1 MLAVKSSSD
10 KTFRGDKLQIYDS
23 LPEENGLQRYL
34 VGGAVRDK
42 LLNIDSY
49 DKDWVVVGSTPQE
62 MESLGFT
69 AVGKDF
75 PVFLH
80 PKTKEEHALAR
91 TERKSGSGYTGFE
104 CYFAPDVSLEEDLM
118 RRDLTINAI
127 AQDDEGQL
135 YDPHHGQKD
144 LSDRILRHVSDAF
157 VEDPLRVL
165 RVARFAAKLHH
176 LNFTVA
182 PETMDMMSEIVQSGE
197 LAHLTAERVWQEWHK
212 SLSTPHPEVFLSVL
226 KECGALAIVLPEV
239 DALFGVPQPEK
250 WHPEIDTGIHTL
262 MVAQQAALLS
272 PSLPVRFAAQVHDL
286 GKGVTP
292 ESEWPSHKMHCH
304 TGLKII
310 KKLCER
316 VRVPNEFRD
325 LALLVCEQHS
335 NIHRAGELKPTTFL
349 KVLNKFDVWRKPD
362 RLNDILLCCQADHA
376 GRRGLEDQPYPQK
389 ARFEAAYQAALQ
401 VEVKAI
407 IADGF
412 KGKDIRE
419 EQEKRR
425 AVAIE
430 SALSEITDS

>member
-1 MLAVKSSSD
+1 M
-10 KTFRGDKLQIYDS
+10 QIYDS
-23 LPEENGLQRYL
+23 LPKESGLKRYL

-127 AQDDEGQL
+127 AQDDAGNL
-135 YDPHHGQKD
+135 HDPYHGQQD
-144 LSDRILRHVSDAF
+144 LSNRILRHVSDAF

-176 LNFTVA
+176 LSFSVA
-182 PETMDMMSEIVQSGE
+182 PETMAMMATIVESGE
-197 LAHLTAERVWQEWHK
+197 LAQLTAERVWQEWHK

-226 KECGALAIVLPEV
+226 KECGALAVVLPEI

-292 ESEWPSHKMHCH
+292 QNEWPSHKMHCH
-304 TGLKII
+304 TGVKII

-362 RLNDILLCCQADHA
+362 RLNNILLCCQADHA
-376 GRRGLEDQPYPQK
+376 GRKGLEDQPYPQK
-389 ARFEAAYQAALQ
+389 ARFEAVYQAALQ

-425 AVAIE
+425 AAAIE
-430 SALSEITDS
+430 NALSELTNS

>member
-23 LPEENGLQRYL
+23 LPKGNGLQRYL

-49 DKDWVVVGSTPQE
+49 DRDWVVVGSTPQE
-62 MESLGFT
+62 MKSLGFS

-127 AQDDEGQL
+127 AQDDKGQL
-135 YDPHHGQKD
+135 YDPYHGQQD
-144 LSDRILRHVSDAF
+144 LSNRILRHVSDAF

-182 PETMDMMSEIVQSGE
+182 PETMVMMSEIVQSGE

-226 KECGALAIVLPEV
+226 RECGALAVVLPEI

-286 GKGVTP
+286 GKGITP

-310 KKLCER
+310 KKLCDR

-349 KVLNKFDVWRKPD
+349 KVLNKFDVWRKPE

-376 GRRGLEDQPYPQK
+376 GRKGLEDQPYPQK

-412 KGKDIRE
+412 QGKDIRE

-425 AVAIE
+425 AAAIE
-430 SALSEITDS
+430 NALSELAYH